1 MVLMPLVDKRPVSLP
16 PRESQITKDTPT
28 GEQEN
33 NEELILVLDEKTH
46 NNSFAIIDDY
56 KSEKNEENGNMV
68 ENKGE
73 NGENKGENG
82 ENKENGESN
91 GENGES
97 KENINK
103 TERKMGGLSKSLSF
117 GFNIEIINDLLK
129 KKEEIPDIILISVD
143 EFNEKYKR
151 RELSFPTQ
159 TNREKNLEELL
170 LTERTYVRKLNICQE
185 IHQKYMSHLSKYG
198 KIPIKEDD
206 INMIFGNI
214 KDIISINTL
223 LLDDIEKRFDAWDRN
238 KTVGDIIK
246 KFCPFLRMYTT
257 YTTNFNKAMTLL
269 NQTQSNSM
277 GFINVLDYLRDLPL
291 CENLELGSFLILPVQ
306 RIPRYVLLLTDL
318 ISNTANTHEDYSL
331 LNESLTL
338 MKTVAD
344 ELDYAIQDE
353 ENRNKCFEIQ
363 KLLGNS
369 IQIVEAYRRLIHEG
383 ELYKQ
388 CRKDRKLRKFW
399 LFNDMMICGFFQPTL
414 LRYQHRKIELS
425 TLAIS
430 DIPDDPEKNIL
441 NAIEISDYSKSF
453 LVYTKTF
460 DEKVNWLVILQNS
473 IVEYKKKEENL
484 DH

>member
-1 MVLMPLVDKRPVSLP
+1 
-16 PRESQITKDTPT
+16 
-28 GEQEN
+28 
-33 NEELILVLDEKTH
+33 
-46 NNSFAIIDDY
+46 
-56 KSEKNEENGNMV
+56 
-68 ENKGE
+68 
-73 NGENKGENG
+73 
-82 ENKENGESN
+82 
-91 GENGES
+91 
-97 KENINK
+97 
-103 TERKMGGLSKSLSF
+103 
-117 GFNIEIINDLLK
+117 
-129 KKEEIPDIILISVD
+129 
-143 EFNEKYKR
+143 
-151 RELSFPTQ
+151 
-159 TNREKNLEELL
+159 
-170 LTERTYVRKLNICQE
+170 
-185 IHQKYMSHLSKYG
+185 
-198 KIPIKEDD
+198 
-206 INMIFGNI
+206 
-214 KDIISINTL
+214 
-223 LLDDIEKRFDAWDRN
+223 
-238 KTVGDIIK
+238 
-246 KFCPFLRMYTT
+246 MYTT

-473 IVEYKKKEENL
+473 IVEYKKKKKTLITEETTDTNGPVIKAPVWIPDENAECCHL
-484 DH
+484 CLKKFHLLRRKHHCRVCGYVICEQCSENKLLVQNISRNKVRVCNDCFVKNIGLAT